1 MLQAAPLIS
10 LPLPLAITLH
20 QFRVLLAALF
30 LIMGMF
36 VPPLLLAVAHD
47 LAIFRVSRQFLAVI
61 IGAAPAL
68 TLRLAADHLL
78 RAINGRQKRTLAVR
92 TTAELAQ
99 ADSPQRLRDESS
111 EENRNNH
118 PDANIET
125 NLEFVPRPRRWE
137 LSLVAQWLRPKP
149 AKMAPFVAGADNRYR
164 LVERGDL
171 AGWPVGTF

>member
-1 MLQAAPLIS
+1 MLQTAPLIS

-30 LIMGMF
+30 LIMGMLA
-36 VPPLLLAVAHD
+36 PPLLLAVAHD

-61 IGAAPAL
+61 ISAAPAL

-111 EENRNNH
+111 EKNRNNH

-125 NLEFVPRPRRWE
+125 NLEFVPHPRRWE

-149 AKMAPFVAGADNRYR
+149 AKMAPFVAGADEFQADITIMRPGLQKN
-164 LVERGDL
+164 
-171 AGWPVGTF
+171 